1 MLFLLRMPWGL
12 LYVLLCV
19 LMYIMVFF
27 GLPFVIGIEK
37 CLLLYKPTLMWAS
50 VFLMTALFAKLTI
63 VDELI
68 IPRYVKKWRGA
79 GLRYAKH
86 ARDNGFANHAEK
98 AAKCFLKGAILKDD
112 DSIINLGLCYAEG
125 FGVKKDLAKAASC
138 YKIAATRLGAGGISR
153 IALGFCYAKGL
164 GIEKD
169 MVKAEDLYKKANDR
183 YFVDYYK
190 TSLSHLRQIKYW
202 KPSYEENWNP
212 TEEYWNPREVMT
224 WMQDAAECGN
234 VSIQVALGWCYE
246 RGVGVATDQVEAVKW
261 YHKAAEQGDAEAQW
275 HLGRCYRRG
284 NGVAQDEAETA
295 KWYRMAADQ
304 GHRYAI
310 EELEELKKVGSQ
322 DSEDR
327 PY

>member
-37 CLLLYKPTLMWAS
+37 CWLYTPILKWGS
-50 VFLMTALFAKLTI
+50 VFLAIALLTKLTI
-63 VDELI
+63 VDDLI
-68 IPRYVKKWRGA
+68 IPRCVKKWRGA

-86 ARDNGFANHAEK
+86 ARNGGLANHAEK
-98 AAKCFLKGAILKDD
+98 AAKCFLKGAIFKDG

-138 YKIAATRLGAGGISR
+138 YKIAATRLRAGGISR
-153 IALGFCYAKGL
+153 IALGFCYAYGL

-169 MVKAEDLYKKANDR
+169 MVKSEDLYKKANDR
-183 YFVDYYK
+183 SFGDYYK
-190 TSLSHLRQIKYW
+190 KSLSRLRQIKYW
-202 KPSYEENWNP
+202 KPSYEEDWNP
-212 TEEYWNPREVMT
+212 TEEYWNPRAVIT
-224 WMQDAAECGN
+224 WMQNAAECGN
-234 VSIQVALGWCYE
+234 ASIQVALGWCYE
-246 RGVGVATDQVEAVKW
+246 RGVGVAADQVEAVRW
-261 YHKAAEQGDAEAQW
+261 YHKAAEQEDSEAQW
-275 HLGRCYRRG
+275 HLGRCYRWG
-284 NGVAQDEAETA
+284 NGVAQDEAEAA

-310 EELEELKKVGSQ
+310 EELEELKKNGSQ
-322 DSEDR
+322 IGESQ
-327 PY
+327 YN

>member
-1 MLFLLRMPWGL
+1 MLFLLRMPWGVLWVL
-12 LYVLLCV
+12 LYVLMGV
-19 LMYIMVFF
+19 VWF

-37 CLLLYKPTLMWAS
+37 CWLYTPILKWGS
-50 VFLMTALFAKLTI
+50 VFLAIALLTKLTI
-63 VDELI
+63 VDDLI
-68 IPRYVKKWRGA
+68 IPRCVKKWRGA

-86 ARDNGFANHAEK
+86 ARNGGLANHAEK
-98 AAKCFLKGAILKDD
+98 AAKCFLKGAIFKDG
-112 DSIINLGLCYAEG
+112 DSIINLGLCYADG

-138 YKIAATRLGAGGISR
+138 YKIAATRLGAGGISK
-153 IALGFCYAKGL
+153 IALGFCYAYGL

-234 VSIQVALGWCYE
+234 VSIQLALGWCYE
-246 RGVGVATDQVEAVKW
+246 RGVGGAADRVEAVRW
-261 YHKAAEQGDAEAQW
+261 YRKAAEQGDAEAQW
-275 HLGRCYRRG
+275 HLGMSYRRG
-284 NGVAQDEAETA
+284 NGVVQDVAEAA
-295 KWYRMAADQ
+295 KWYRKAADQ

-322 DSEDR
+322 D
-327 PY
+327 